1 MRLLSFTYLSHAIAA
16 IVTASHRSAKLC
28 FCPELQL
35 GFEKV

>member
-16 IVTASHRSAKLC
+16 IVPIPLTARSFVSA
-28 FCPELQL
+28 PELQL